1 MTYGTYPFYARFG
14 FRITVR
20 TAEDDAALIAY
31 RHRPEHARIQIFFI
45 QRKSAKRT
53 IRKRIHLLS
62 RTGRFTL
69 IAFRQFNKIL
79 QRKDNDKCRTS
90 DQNII
95 EHTESIARFEQT
107 RTDRLLDTRFDLFAR
122 SG

>member
-1 MTYGTYPFYARFG
+1 MRA
-14 FRITVR
+14 
-20 TAEDDAALIAY
+20 AEDDAALVAY
-31 RHRPEHARIQIFFI
+31 RHRPKYARIQVFFI

-53 IRKRIHLLS
+53 IRERIHLLP

-69 IAFRQFNKIL
+69 IAFRQFNKIP
-79 QRKDNDKCRTS
+79 QRKDNNKRRTS

-95 EHTESIARFEQT
+95 EHTESIARFEQRIT
-107 RTDRLLDTRFDLFAR
+107 ARLLDTRFDLFAR